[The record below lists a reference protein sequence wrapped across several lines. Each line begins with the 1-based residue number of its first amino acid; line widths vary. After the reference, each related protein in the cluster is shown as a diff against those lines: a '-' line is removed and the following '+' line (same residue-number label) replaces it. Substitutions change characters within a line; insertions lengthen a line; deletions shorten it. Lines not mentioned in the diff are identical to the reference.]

1 MRKPLKAALY
11 LGVFVFTA
19 IFAINF
25 CATLFQCG
33 CQGMFGLAAT
43 HCNINNHGARHCPW
57 CTHGGVGFV
66 VSMVPVFLVQAWVI
80 FRSGDWGWKTR
91 LLMALAAFPIV
102 GGILGGIVGWL
113 QGYWN
118 H

>member
-1 MRKPLKAALY
+1 MY

-19 IFAINF
+19 AFAINF

-33 CQGMFGLAAT
+33 CQSFWAGSAD
-43 HCNINNHGARHCPW
+43 HCNIHHRVGPHCPW
-57 CTHGGVGFV
+57 CTHGGMGFV
-66 VSMVPVFLVQAWVI
+66 GSMLPVFLVQAWAV
-80 FRSGDWGWKTR
+80 FRTADWSCPTR
-91 LLMALAAFPIV
+91 LAVAIGSFPVV
-102 GGILGGIVGWL
+102 GGILGGIVGWW

>member
-1 MRKPLKAALY
+1 MY

-19 IFAINF
+19 AFAINF
-25 CATLFQCG
+25 CGTLFQCG
-33 CQGMFGLAAT
+33 CQSFWAGSAE
-43 HCNINNHGARHCPW
+43 HCNIHHRAGPHCPW
-57 CTHGGVGFV
+57 CTHGGTGFV
-66 VSMVPVFLVQAWVI
+66 LSMVPVFLTQAWAV
-80 FRSGDWGWKTR
+80 FRTADWSWKTR
-91 LLMALAAFPIV
+91 LVIALGSFPVV